1 MLYISY
7 VIYIYIYRYIRDIYT
22 TPSNISIID
31 ENVNEG

>member
-7 VIYIYIYRYIRDIYT
+7 VIYIYRYIRDIYT